1 MDQISLIIYP
11 GFFWGQVYT
20 LTILAGYRKTT
31 VFMHK
36 IIEKSYLKLF
46 GQFEPKF
53 AGIFL
58 ECTKLYPIA
67 SHILL
72 KLRL

>member
-1 MDQISLIIYP
+1 MYP
-11 GFFWGQVYT
+11 VFWGEVYS

-58 ECTKLYPIA
+58 EWFTY
-67 SHILL
+67 
-72 KLRL
+72 

>member
-1 MDQISLIIYP
+1 MSAVTKNRKLLNGPNQLNYISC
-11 GFFWGQVYT
+11 FFWGQVYT

-58 ECTKLYPIA
+58 EWFTY
-67 SHILL
+67 
-72 KLRL
+72 